1 MENKDLSEVFSYLP
15 EIEKELK
22 QMEANPESI
31 SEDRLIEMFDKI
43 LGDLQNI
50 KTEEDAD

>member
-31 SEDRLIEMFDKI
+31 SEDRLIEIFDKV
-43 LGDLQNI
+43 LSDLENL
-50 KTEEDAD
+50 KTEGNVD